1 MLLFEL
7 IGLIIFIP
15 IAALVLHK
23 DLTHV
28 GVVGVLISLSAMLW
42 NFIYNWMF
50 DIVEFKLGGNRF
62 GRGIF
67 LRCLHALL
75 FELGLLIVTVPM
87 VAHFLDMTMLN
98 AFLIDISFVV
108 FFLIYAFIFNWC
120 FDQCYLC
127 IKK

>member
-1 MLLFEL
+1 MEKKFEGFSVRVRILHMLLFEL

-75 FELGLLIVTVPM
+75 FELGLLIVTVPT
-87 VAHFLDMTMLN
+87 VSYTHLTLPT
-98 AFLIDISFVV
+98 
-108 FFLIYAFIFNWC
+108 IYSV
-120 FDQCYLC
+120 
-127 IKK
+127 